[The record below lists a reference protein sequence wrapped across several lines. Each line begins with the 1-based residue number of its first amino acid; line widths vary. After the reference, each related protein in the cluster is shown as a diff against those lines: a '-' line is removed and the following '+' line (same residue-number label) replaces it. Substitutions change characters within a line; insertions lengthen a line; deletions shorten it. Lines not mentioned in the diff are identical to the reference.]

1 MSLPRLELAPQPPEP
16 PRRSFGWFILAA
28 GSLALAFGLG
38 EALVSL
44 CLGTRQGILSWK
56 TGNSVKILFAA
67 PAVYLLIFLP
77 AAVPFALLD
86 RTLKQRWSEVAM
98 VFGFTTLFGI
108 PVTTL
113 MRPWFSASASV
124 ILGLGMA
131 SVVSRIY
138 NSDRTRWG
146 LALVSSAPRLAAAAL
161 LIGVIGAGSASVVE
175 RLTIARLPAVTS
187 SAPNV
192 LLIVMDTQRAD
203 HLTPYGYARPTTP
216 RLARLAE
223 EGVRFT
229 RATSPAATTLPSH
242 SSIMTGQLVGEHG
255 AGVNGKLFLDRR
267 FPTLAERMRD
277 SGYLTGGFVA
287 NTYWTGRHTGLNRGF
302 VHYEDFYGSL
312 MDGFTRTVMGRAI
325 AYQLFPMFGRVD
337 IPGRKRAE
345 DVNRELLGWLD
356 SRRGRPF
363 FAFLNYFDVHA
374 PYRPPPGWAG
384 RFSSPG
390 DSVAR
395 TRRIEIGAWNEGTV
409 PDSAVLAAWRDRYD
423 ESLLY
428 LDHEIGALL
437 DSLAA
442 RQLLEHTIVIV
453 TADHGESFGEHG
465 TVHHGATLY
474 LEQIHVPLILWGPGR
489 IPAGKWVDRPVDLRA
504 IPATVL
510 EAVGVPTLGFHGR
523 SLFASLDSRDTTGDP
538 ALSEGPLVP
547 GNPPTW
553 QTGKGWVKS
562 AVTQRWH
569 LVQLE
574 SGDRE
579 LYDLRIDPAELHN
592 LAAVPELRDTLTAL
606 ERALPGTFGG
616 NIAAES
622 LR

>member
-1 MSLPRLELAPQPPEP
+1 MSLPKQDPARAPREV
-16 PRRSFGWFILAA
+16 PRRTFGWFVVAA
-28 GSLALAFGLG
+28 VSLALTCGLF

-44 CLGTRQGILSWK
+44 LLGTRQGILSWK
-56 TGNSVKILFAA
+56 TGNSVKVLFAA
-67 PAVYLLIFLP
+67 PAVYLLVFLP

-86 RTLKQRWSEVAM
+86 RTLKQRWADLAM
-98 VFGFTTLFGI
+98 VFSFSTLLGI
-108 PVTTL
+108 SVTTI
-113 MRPWFSASASV
+113 MRPWFSGSASV
-124 ILGLGMA
+124 LLGLGMA
-131 SVVSRIY
+131 SVVTRIY
-138 NSDRTRWG
+138 ASDRTRWG
-146 LALVSSAPRLAAAAL
+146 LVLVRNAPWLAGAVL
-161 LIGVIGAGSASVVE
+161 LIGVIGTGSAGIAE
-175 RLTIARLPAVTS
+175 RLAIARLPAVTS

-229 RATSPAATTLPSH
+229 WATSPAATTLPSH
-242 SSIMTGQLVGEHG
+242 SSMMTGQLVGEHG
-255 AGVNGKLFLDRR
+255 AGVNSRLFLDQR

-302 VHYEDFYGSL
+302 IHYEDFYGSL

-325 AYQLFPMFGRVD
+325 AYQGFPMFGQVD

-345 DVNRELLGWLD
+345 DVNHEVLGWLD
-356 SRRGRPF
+356 SHRGRPF

-390 DSVAR
+390 DSVAQ

-442 RQLLEHTIVIV
+442 RQVLEHTVVIV
-453 TADHGESFGEHG
+453 TGDHGESFGEHG

-474 LEQIHVPLILWGPGR
+474 LEQIRVPLILWAPGR
-489 IPAGKWVDRPVDLRA
+489 IPAGKAVDRAVDLRA
-504 IPATVL
+504 IPATVQ
-510 EAVGVPTLGFHGR
+510 EAAGLPVAGFPRR
-523 SLFASLDSRDTTGDP
+523 SLLAYLDPDDSTAEP
-538 ALSEGPLVP
+538 AVSEGPRVP

-553 QTGKGWVKS
+553 QTGQGWVKS
-562 AVTQRWH
+562 VATHRWQ
-569 LVQLE
+569 LIQLE
-574 SGDRE
+574 SGNRE
-579 LYDLRIDPAELHN
+579 LYDLQSDPAELRD
-592 LAAVPELRDTLTAL
+592 LAETPELRDTLTAL
-606 ERALPGTFGG
+606 ERALPRTLGAKSATG
-616 NIAAES
+616 S
-622 LR
+622 PP